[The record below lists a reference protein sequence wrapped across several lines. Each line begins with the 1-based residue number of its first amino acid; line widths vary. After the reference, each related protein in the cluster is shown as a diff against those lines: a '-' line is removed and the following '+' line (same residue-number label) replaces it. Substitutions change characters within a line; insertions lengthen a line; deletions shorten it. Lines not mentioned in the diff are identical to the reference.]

1 MCIKSI
7 TTYTLNYKINVLS
20 IPPLKEW
27 TFRTFTVKEMED
39 HRDDLVIILA
49 GYDKEMK
56 QLVNSNP
63 GIESRVKYYLWFG
76 DYTMGDYQ
84 KMFMQLAHKR
94 NLQVSSECLSAVVK
108 RLKYEKTL
116 PNFGN
121 ARAVR
126 NLFEKTLD
134 KHAMRVV
141 NEHAAVDKLT
151 ADDVPDIEKRHN

>member
-1 MCIKSI
+1 M
-7 TTYTLNYKINVLS
+7 
-20 IPPLKEW
+20 
-27 TFRTFTVKEMED
+27 
-39 HRDDLVIILA
+39 
-49 GYDKEMK
+49 
-56 QLVNSNP
+56 
-63 GIESRVKYYLWFG
+63 
-76 DYTMGDYQ
+76 
-84 KMFMQLAHKR
+84 
-94 NLQVSSECLSAVVK
+94 SAVVK

-116 PNFGN
+116 PHFGN